1 MGAQIRLK
9 EEVEIGGWG
18 GASNGKH
25 IFVEDDMMRD
35 DDAMGGE
42 VKTVIPLV
50 VRGVAKKEATSG
62 AWRQL
67 MRTSSG
73 SVGIAGTTEHAEIV
87 VGGGLCRTGQSR
99 GWGGSLPSMGGGL
112 GGGWRCA
119 RPLPNSWRGETPGRE
134 GIISYWWWCESCA
147 RPGHSG

>member
-1 MGAQIRLK
+1 MGAWIRLK
-9 EEVEIGGWG
+9 EGVEIGGWG

-25 IFVEDDMMRD
+25 IFVEDDMTRD

-42 VKTVIPLV
+42 VKTVIPLL

-73 SVGIAGTTEHAEIV
+73 SVGIASTTEHAEMV
-87 VGGGLCRTGQSR
+87 VGGGCAVWGEVR
-99 GWGGSLPSMGGGL
+99 GGVTHRLRW
-112 GGGWRCA
+112 
-119 RPLPNSWRGETPGRE
+119 EVV
-134 GIISYWWWCESCA
+134 
-147 RPGHSG
+147 